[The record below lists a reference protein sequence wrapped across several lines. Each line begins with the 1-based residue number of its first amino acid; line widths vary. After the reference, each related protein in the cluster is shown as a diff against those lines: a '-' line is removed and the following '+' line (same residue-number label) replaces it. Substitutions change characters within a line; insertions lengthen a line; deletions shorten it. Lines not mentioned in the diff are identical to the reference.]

1 MWILYGLFLV
11 GYAGVKVMAVPE
23 AAAALDPG
31 YLRSTATVTV
41 MTGVAPFMVAWLL
54 VRGRPLTVARMAL
67 GVLVAMTL
75 CVVGYAGFWYFFIP
89 ADPAI
94 RPPLAAVAQRG
105 LLPGL
110 VMGAILMTHRPVQ
123 R

>member
-1 MWILYGLFLV
+1 MWVLYGLFLV
-11 GYAGVKVMAVPE
+11 GYAGLKVMAVPE
-23 AAAALDPG
+23 AAAALDAG
-31 YLRSTATVTV
+31 YLVSTAIVTLI
-41 MTGVAPFMVAWLL
+41 TGVAPFVLAWLL
-54 VRGRPLTVARMAL
+54 VRGQPRTASRLAL
-67 GVLVAMTL
+67 GVLAATTL

-94 RPPLAAVAQRG
+94 RPPLGVVAQRG

-110 VMGAILMTHRPVQ
+110 VMGTILMTHRPVQ